1 MQLKAIMKNLNAY
14 TVLEQSHLNNV
25 ELTNEMHFMLQL
37 LVKEIESANIR
48 NILLLLL
55 NPMSNCHFIPK
66 LNSCIKIRAF
76 SKLNKS
82 SVQIN
87 FLYLVAKQVSYR
99 LVLCM
104 PKYINGLFLISTAHN
119 TKVYEKGIIDTSNL
133 RNVSVKDYIIPKLA
147 VIGIDM
153 FLKDKSCSMLICMT
167 NLTFLQNEDIKS
179 CVKTENITICGEF
192 TLSFEQG
199 TISHVNIADQNL
211 HA

>member
-1 MQLKAIMKNLNAY
+1 M
-14 TVLEQSHLNNV
+14 
-25 ELTNEMHFMLQL
+25 
-37 LVKEIESANIR
+37 
-48 NILLLLL
+48 
-55 NPMSNCHFIPK
+55 
-66 LNSCIKIRAF
+66 
-76 SKLNKS
+76 
-82 SVQIN
+82 
-87 FLYLVAKQVSYR
+87 
-99 LVLCM
+99 
-104 PKYINGLFLISTAHN
+104 FLISTAHN

-153 FLKDKSCSMLICMT
+153 FLEDKSCSMLICMT

-211 HA
+211 HARLHTHQENGQEISEGKAIVNKGYENGDRVNLQNV